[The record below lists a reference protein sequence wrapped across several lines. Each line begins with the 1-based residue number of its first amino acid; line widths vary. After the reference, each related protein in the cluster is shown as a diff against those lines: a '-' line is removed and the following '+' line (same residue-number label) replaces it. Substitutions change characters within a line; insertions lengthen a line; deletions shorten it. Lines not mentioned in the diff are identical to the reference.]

1 MRSGIAAHIL
11 LVVLALAAAVVS
23 RPAAADDRQVCLERT
38 KEASAEIIAACT
50 RAIQSGDYN
59 GEDLSSLYHARG
71 CSWPWTSFAD
81 RDDRALED
89 FTAAIRVNPKA
100 GGSLLNRSHIYNQRH
115 DHDRAIADVDQA
127 FEAGLSDHGKR
138 VGYGERG
145 YAYQRKGDNDRA
157 IADYTATIQ
166 LNANNSFA
174 LMARGNAYFAKGDF
188 DRAIAD
194 YNRVIAVDPEYA
206 HDYAAYG
213 SRAIAYLRKGDLR
226 QAFADVDR
234 KQALSWLAA
243 GVFLAAL
250 IWLGC
255 RGGARAF
262 GWRSGR
268 TIIEMCEQQ
277 LVDLRHTNAALEKI
291 AAAVEKRSSG

>member
-1 MRSGIAAHIL
+1 
-11 LVVLALAAAVVS
+11 
-23 RPAAADDRQVCLERT
+23 
-38 KEASAEIIAACT
+38 
-50 RAIQSGDYN
+50 
-59 GEDLSSLYHARG
+59 
-71 CSWPWTSFAD
+71 
-81 RDDRALED
+81 
-89 FTAAIRVNPKA
+89 
-100 GGSLLNRSHIYNQRH
+100 
-115 DHDRAIADVDQA
+115 
-127 FEAGLSDHGKR
+127 
-138 VGYGERG
+138 
-145 YAYQRKGDNDRA
+145 
-157 IADYTATIQ
+157 
-166 LNANNSFA
+166 
-174 LMARGNAYFAKGDF
+174 MARGNAYFAKGDF

-250 IWLGC
+250 IWLCC